1 MILKCLILLYRNYPA
16 LIGPVKLLPYWLRLL
31 QDLKERSCYFL
42 VMQLILVV
50 LDAPPK
56 SKEAMANAKIF
67 EDSNG
72 LEIIVGC
79 LNFGY
84 RELQDSEIMRKVRD
98 YKNDRNIEND
108 EEFKDFHGDKMQ
120 IEEE

>member
-1 MILKCLILLYRNYPA
+1 
-16 LIGPVKLLPYWLRLL
+16 
-31 QDLKERSCYFL
+31 
-42 VMQLILVV
+42 MQLILVV

-56 SKEAMANAKIF
+56 SKEAIANAKIF

-84 RELQDSEIMRKVRD
+84 RELKDSEIMRKVRD
-98 YKNDRNIEND
+98 FKNDGKIEND
-108 EEFKDFHGDKMQ
+108 KEFMEFKDFHEEKMQ